1 MTQFNFMFNNK
12 NAIRNLKKYENK
24 LSDSLYF
31 TTHKNWK
38 SMFREQTRLTS
49 KKLNN
54 FLNQDKKISFG
65 IGVSRDNHQEEIKS
79 FEFLFKIQ
87 NASDPDIRKY
97 LSKVHCENILGE
109 VPIKYENYFL
119 TRSNLMNA
127 ETAFYLNK
135 LIPELNK
142 INNLKILEIGSGY
155 GELCRQLIKHS
166 DLDIR
171 QYDLVDLPKNLLF
184 SEKYLTT
191 IFHKSLNLKT
201 KISYYQS
208 KNKSSTQI
216 NFYLPE
222 DIPKLKKYNLIINS
236 YSLQEMEVKTAKAYH
251 EFIQNSLTDNGYF
264 YSLNSPV
271 KWDIKSYND
280 YNNLKNLNNKISIM
294 HRQIPPS
301 IEGTVPI
308 INIFKKSEIVHKRKN
323 LELISL
329 LQSKGFTNL
338 LNIVFKEFNLTN
350 FSVQDFDEKIKKHKL
365 NELESL
371 NPKDL
376 KDEEIFCYLANI
388 LIFEIS
394 FNKEFAKLFLE
405 ELLYSKNK
413 NVSLK
418 LIYEFSKKIN
428 RSLTSIQINDFLD

>member
-1 MTQFNFMFNNK
+1 MFNNRS
-12 NAIRNLKKYENK
+12 AIKNLKKYENK
-24 LSDSLYF
+24 LSESLYF

-38 SMFREQTRLTS
+38 SMFHEQTKLTS
-49 KKLNN
+49 KKLDN

-65 IGVSRDNHQEEIKS
+65 IGVSRNNHQEEIKS

-87 NASDPDIRKY
+87 NASNPDFRKY
-97 LSKVHCENILGE
+97 LRKVQCENILGE
-109 VPIKYENYFL
+109 VPLTYENYFL

-127 ETAFYLNK
+127 ESTFYLLK

-155 GELCRQLIKHS
+155 GELCRQLIKYS
-166 DLDIR
+166 DLNIR

-184 SEKYLTT
+184 AEKYLTT
-191 IFHKSLNLKT
+191 IFHKSVNLKT
-201 KISYYQS
+201 KISDYQS
-208 KNKSSTQI
+208 KNNSSTQI

-222 DIPKLKKYNLIINS
+222 DISKLKKYNLIINS
-236 YSLQEMEVKTAKAYH
+236 YSFQEMEVKTAKAYH
-251 EFIQNSLTDNGYF
+251 EFIQHSLTDSGYF
-264 YSLNSPV
+264 YSLNAPV

-280 YNNLKNLNNKISIM
+280 YNNLKNLDNKISIM

-308 INIFKKSEIVHKRKN
+308 INIFKKSKIVHKRKN
-323 LELISL
+323 LEIISL

-338 LNIVFKEFNLTN
+338 LNNVLRDFNLTN
-350 FSVQDFDEKIKKHKL
+350 FSVKDFDEKIKKRKF

-376 KDEEIFCYLANI
+376 NDEEIFCYLANI
-388 LIFEIS
+388 LFFEIS
-394 FNKEFAKLFLE
+394 FKKEFAKLVLE
-405 ELLYSKNK
+405 KLLYSKNK

-428 RSLTSIQINDFLD
+428 KKLTSFQINDFLN

>member
-1 MTQFNFMFNNK
+1 MFNNRS
-12 NAIRNLKKYENK
+12 AIKNLKKYENK

-38 SMFREQTRLTS
+38 SMFHEQTKLTS
-49 KKLNN
+49 KKLDN

-65 IGVSRDNHQEEIKS
+65 IGVSRNNHQEEIKS

-87 NASDPDIRKY
+87 NASNPDFRKY
-97 LSKVHCENILGE
+97 LRKVQCENILGE
-109 VPIKYENYFL
+109 VPLTYENYFL

-127 ETAFYLNK
+127 ESTFYLLK

-155 GELCRQLIKHS
+155 GELCRQLIKYS
-166 DLDIR
+166 DLNIR

-184 SEKYLTT
+184 AEKYLTT
-191 IFHKSLNLKT
+191 IFHKSVNLKT
-201 KISYYQS
+201 KISDYKS
-208 KNKSSTQI
+208 KNISSTQI

-222 DIPKLKKYNLIINS
+222 DISKLKKYNLIINS
-236 YSLQEMEVKTAKAYH
+236 YSFQEMEVKTAKAYH
-251 EFIQNSLTDNGYF
+251 EFIQHSLTDSGYF
-264 YSLNSPV
+264 YSLNAPV

-280 YNNLKNLNNKISIM
+280 YNNLKNLDNKISIM

-338 LNIVFKEFNLTN
+338 LNSVLRDFNLTN
-350 FSVQDFDEKIKKHKL
+350 FSVQDFDEIIKKHKF

-376 KDEEIFCYLANI
+376 NDEEIFCYLANI
-388 LIFEIS
+388 LLFEIS
-394 FNKEFAKLFLE
+394 FKKEFAKLVLE
-405 ELLYSKNK
+405 KLLYSKNK

-428 RSLTSIQINDFLD
+428 KKLTSFQINDFLN